1 MSEFVCRV
9 ADADGRVFSHVEAAN
24 TLDEAR
30 QKLAERGLFV
40 YSVEARGG
48 RVGSLLRRRTGRQ
61 IGGSDFLILNQQ
73 FNTLIKAG
81 LPILRALEL
90 LAARASSSRLR
101 PVVEQIRDH
110 VREGKSLS
118 EAVDEAGVFSKVYST
133 AILAGEKSGNLPGVL
148 DYYIAYQ
155 RVSTGVKK
163 KIAATL
169 VYPVLLI
176 TVAIII
182 VTYLVTGV
190 VPRFA
195 LLYRDM
201 NVELP
206 TPTRVLIALTVDY
219 RFLFL
224 GFVALLALI
233 AMGVF
238 LWSRTDEGGT
248 ALDRFKFRLPLVGDT
263 LLKFQVA
270 QFSRTL
276 STLLT
281 GGTPLVAGLQTA
293 TEAITSKLLQSTVA
307 EATQMVREG
316 ESLHAALAS
325 KGVMPKMAVDMIEV
339 GESSGAI
346 SPMLNSVAEFYEEEV
361 NLRLGAMVAII
372 EPVLLI
378 IMGMFVAFI
387 LISDELPLLLGKK
400 LLIRVATARQIADV
414 LKRTEQSQRV
424 LEQATEAFALQAPKE
439 E

>member
-81 LPILRALEL
+81 LPILRALDL
-90 LAARASSSRLR
+90 LATRASSSRLR

-206 TPTRVLIALTVDY
+206 TPTRVLIAVTVDY

-387 LISDELPLLLGKK
+387 LISLYLPIFSFSVK
-400 LLIRVATARQIADV
+400 
-414 LKRTEQSQRV
+414 
-424 LEQATEAFALQAPKE
+424 
-439 E
+439 